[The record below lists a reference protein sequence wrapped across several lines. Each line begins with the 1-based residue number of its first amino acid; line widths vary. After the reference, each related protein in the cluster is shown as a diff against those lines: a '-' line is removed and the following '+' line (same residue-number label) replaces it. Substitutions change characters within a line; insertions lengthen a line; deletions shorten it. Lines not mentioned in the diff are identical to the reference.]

1 MVVRTTYLNFYFIC
15 RANKIKVNGMRHSN
29 IIVLLYLIVSS
40 LGLIAIQKRPT
51 QKGGSNEKF
60 QVQHKNILG
69 GTLTPCSAASE
80 KTTGYYRDGYCA
92 TGPTDTGTHVVCA
105 RMDDTFLAFTKS
117 KGNDLIT
124 PRQSFPGLVA
134 GDKWCLC
141 ALRWREAHDAGKAPK
156 IFPESTSDAVMQY
169 VAKDILMKYSTA

>member
-1 MVVRTTYLNFYFIC
+1 
-15 RANKIKVNGMRHSN
+15 MRHRN
-29 IIVLLYLIVSS
+29 IIVLLYIIVSFF
-40 LGLIAIQKRPT
+40 GVIALQKRPT
-51 QKGGSNEKF
+51 QKGGFNENF

-69 GTLTPCSAASE
+69 GTLTPCSTPPE
-80 KTTGYYRDGYCA
+80 KTTGYYRDGYCS

-105 RMDDTFLAFTKS
+105 RVDDAFLAFTKS

-124 PRQSFPGLVA
+124 PRESFPGLVA

-156 IFPESTSDAVMQY
+156 IFPDSTSDAVIQY
-169 VAKDILMKYSTA
+169 VDKNVLMKYSIK

>member
-15 RANKIKVNGMRHSN
+15 KANKIKVNGMRHSN
-29 IIVLLYLIVSS
+29 IIVLLYVIVSA
-40 LGLIAIQKRPT
+40 LGVIAIQKSPT

-80 KTTGYYRDGYCA
+80 KTTGYYRDGRCS

-105 RMDDTFLAFTKS
+105 RMDDAFLAFTKS

-141 ALRWREAHDAGKAPK
+141 ALRWREAHNAGKAPK
-156 IFPESTSDAVMQY
+156 IFPESTSDAVIQY
-169 VAKDILMKYSTA
+169 VAKDILMGYSTA